1 MDPALAETLIKAR
14 NPGVLVTLRKN
25 GRPQMSNIVYT
36 YDEGVARVS
45 VTATRAKTANIRRDS
60 RCTLYVPSDSFW
72 EFVVADGEA
81 TLTDITTTPGDAA
94 GLELLEVWE
103 KVTGDKHPDPSEFH
117 EAMVADERSVVRLK
131 IDHVYG
137 QYNG

>member
-1 MDPALAETLIKAR
+1 MDLTLAETLIKPR
-14 NPGVLVTLRKN
+14 NQGVLVTLRRS
-25 GRPQMSNIVYT
+25 GRPQISNVVYT
-36 YDEGVARVS
+36 YDGGIARVS

-60 RCTLYVPSDSFW
+60 RCTLYVPSDTFW
-72 EFVVADGEA
+72 EYVVADGEA
-81 TLTDITTTPGDAA
+81 TLSEVTTSPGDAA

-103 KVTGDKHPDPSEFH
+103 KVTGDKHPDPGEFH
-117 EAMVADERSVVRLK
+117 EAMVADQRQVVRLA